1 MPFPWGMHQRSSCAA
16 ANAVEHRKRRNYAA
30 VVETCYQF
38 RGRFPGHLLGRH
50 LLGKFAAVA
59 AGQVHFVEATALTAE
74 DLATVRQQERARVAA
89 LRR

>member
-1 MPFPWGMHQRSSCAA
+1 MPPFMG
-16 ANAVEHRKRRNYAA
+16 NASTVFVRGGQCGRASQTGNYGA

-38 RGRFPGHLLGRH
+38 RGRFPGH

-74 DLATVRQQERARVAA
+74 DLATVRQQARARVAA